1 MKVIDSK
8 KSVKP
13 ARRLKVAGGP
23 VPMTRICSF
32 GVRQMYADL
41 QQMQTQLL
49 ALRATSDRFL
59 ASAI

>member
-1 MKVIDSK
+1 
-8 KSVKP
+8 
-13 ARRLKVAGGP
+13 
-23 VPMTRICSF
+23 MTSISSF
-32 GVRQMYADL
+32 GVRQMYTDL

>member
-1 MKVIDSK
+1 MKDIHSNT
-8 KSVKP
+8 P
-13 ARRLKVAGGP
+13 AHPAVRQAVPGGP
-23 VPMTRICSF
+23 VPMTRMGSF

-49 ALRATSDRFL
+49 ALRAASDRFL